1 MILSILE
8 VDSLVKTLLI
18 EQFNWTIEI
27 VWKSNRK
34 KKKKR
39 IPKFRKRLRDDN
51 NLDSPQWILIT
62 ATNFPYLWQP
72 ISNLEVISFF
82 LREST

>member
-1 MILSILE
+1 MILSILV
-8 VDSLVKTLLI
+8 VDSLVKILLI

-34 KKKKR
+34 IKKR

-72 ISNLEVISFF
+72 ISNLEIISFF

>member
-8 VDSLVKTLLI
+8 VDSLAKTLLI

-34 KKKKR
+34 KKKNASQSLENVFGT
-39 IPKFRKRLRDDN
+39 II
-51 NLDSPQWILIT
+51 ILIRHSE
-62 ATNFPYLWQP
+62 F
-72 ISNLEVISFF
+72 
-82 LREST
+82 